1 MSTPQI
7 TALPTTP
14 SRNMT
19 PDEFITAADAFI
31 AALPAFVT
39 QTNILAAFCVNTDL
53 TSALSAAAYAASAMT
68 SKGQSEAAQ
77 GIATTKA
84 TAAAA
89 SAETARAIVGIPPA
103 YTSLIMQPNRIST
116 DMTIPDGQNAVI
128 FGDFE
133 IGSDVTI
140 TLLGNSQFVV
150 I

>member
-19 PDEFITAADAFI
+19 PDAFIAAADAFI
-31 AALPAFVT
+31 AALPLFVT
-39 QTNILAAFCVNTDL
+39 EANALAVFAVNTDV
-53 TSALSAAAYAASAMT
+53 TQALSAAAYAASASV
-68 SKGQSEAAQ
+68 SKAAAEL
-77 GIATTKA
+77 GAALATTKA
-84 TAAAA
+84 AAAAA

-103 YTSLIMQPNRIST
+103 YTTLVMQPNRINV
-116 DMTIPDGQNAVI
+116 DMTVPDGQNAVM

-140 TLLGNSQFVV
+140 TLLGNSQFVL